1 MMNCRPPLHF
11 PAPAL
16 TATILA
22 LAFGLVGLASAES
35 RVWTN
40 DSGQSIQAEIQS
52 ATKTEVILQMANGKN
67 YPVPIA
73 SLSEADQKYITE
85 WLARKPS
92 PTPKDGDTPNTEPS
106 GDEFE
111 NWDTPWPTI
120 VSSDNDPDIQELGQ
134 NEEGS
139 WVYHSPNYEF
149 VVDTVLSKSVVKRFA
164 VLFEA
169 TAEYVRSM
177 PMSMAK
183 ARSEKR
189 HQILLFETRAAYYGA
204 GAPTGSAGVYMPG
217 KDVIMVPL
225 TSLGVEKKGNRYI
238 VDYDKGNKTLPHEIT
253 HQLTDRI
260 YYQQGVVGWFTEGMA
275 EYIGVTPYRSGKFNV
290 KTVLNYLRDY
300 VTAYGRDG
308 SGGRNIGED
317 IFLPDLKKWMNQSY
331 GQFLA
336 NPQVNYGCGALI
348 FYYFAHMDGD
358 KDAANLIAFCKAL
371 KEGKKGDEAFEAL
384 LAGRT
389 WDQLEEDI
397 KRGWSS
403 RGAKF
408 EFQ

>member
-1 MMNCRPPLHF
+1 MNCRSSLHS
-11 PAPAL
+11 PVRIL
-16 TATILA
+16 TAAILVF
-22 LAFGLVGLASAES
+22 AFGLDSSVFAES
-35 RVWTN
+35 RTWTN
-40 DSGQSIQAEIQS
+40 DTGRSIQAEIQS
-52 ATKTEVILQMANGKN
+52 ATQSEVILQMANGKN

-73 SLSEADQKYITE
+73 SLSEADQKYIAE
-85 WLARKPS
+85 WLAKKPA
-92 PTPKDGDTPNTEPS
+92 PAPKDGDSPKTEPS
-106 GDEFE
+106 GEAFE
-111 NWDTPWPTI
+111 NWDAPWPTI
-120 VSSDNDPDIQELGQ
+120 VSSDNDPEIKELGQ
-134 NEEGS
+134 DENGD
-139 WVYHSPNYEF
+139 WVYHSPHYEF

-189 HQILLFETRAAYYGA
+189 HRILLFETRTAYISA
-204 GAPTGSAGVYMPG
+204 GAPGDSAGVYMSG
-217 KDVIMVPL
+217 KDIIMVPL
-225 TSLGVEKKGNRYI
+225 TSVGVEKVGRRFI
-238 VDYDKGNKTLPHEIT
+238 VDHDKSNKTLPHEIT

-260 YYQQGVVGWFTEGMA
+260 YYQEGVRGWFTEGMA

-290 KTVLNYLRDY
+290 KTVLSYLRDY
-300 VTAYGRDG
+300 VTAYGRDD
-308 SGGRNIGED
+308 SGGRAIGED
-317 IFLPDLKKWMNQSY
+317 ILLPDLKEWMHQPY
-331 GQFLA
+331 DQFVA
-336 NPQVNYGCGALI
+336 NPQINYGCGALI

-371 KEGKKGDEAFEAL
+371 KEGKKGDEAFDAL

-403 RGAKF
+403 RGAKI
-408 EFQ
+408 EFR